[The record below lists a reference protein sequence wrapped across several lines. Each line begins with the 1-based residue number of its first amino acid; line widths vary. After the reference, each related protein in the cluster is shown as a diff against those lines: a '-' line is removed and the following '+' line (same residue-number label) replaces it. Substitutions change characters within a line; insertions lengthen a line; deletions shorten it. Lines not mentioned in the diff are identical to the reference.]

1 MRFPDDPYLD
11 YGLIDEGI
19 KYLKFKVDEQ
29 DFGVELEKV
38 IEITGNQE
46 IIFIPELPTY
56 SKGIINLR
64 GKIIPIIDMSLRL
77 KKDEL
82 MTTNCMYIVV
92 TEIKDLVVGFV
103 VDRVDDIVSL
113 EKSKISPPPRVTIE
127 YSDYFVSG
135 VGELEGKIITLLDLE
150 KLLTYKDEVLID
162 ELING
167 FDCTIM

>member
-64 GKIIPIIDMSLRL
+64 GKIIPIIDMRLRL

-92 TEIKDLVVGFV
+92 T
-103 VDRVDDIVSL
+103 
-113 EKSKISPPPRVTIE
+113 
-127 YSDYFVSG
+127 
-135 VGELEGKIITLLDLE
+135 
-150 KLLTYKDEVLID
+150 
-162 ELING
+162 
-167 FDCTIM
+167 

>member
-1 MRFPDDPYLD
+1 
-11 YGLIDEGI
+11 
-19 KYLKFKVDEQ
+19 
-29 DFGVELEKV
+29 
-38 IEITGNQE
+38 
-46 IIFIPELPTY
+46 
-56 SKGIINLR
+56 
-64 GKIIPIIDMSLRL
+64 MSLRL

-150 KLLTYKDEVLID
+150 KLLTDKDEVLID

>member
-11 YGLIDEGI
+11 YGLIDEEI
-19 KYLKFKVDEQ
+19 KYLKFRVDEQ

-64 GKIIPIIDMSLRL
+64 GKIIPIIDMRLRL

-113 EKSKISPPPRVTIE
+113 EKVK
-127 YSDYFVSG
+127 YHLHQ
-135 VGELEGKIITLLDLE
+135 ELL
-150 KLLTYKDEVLID
+150 
-162 ELING
+162 
-167 FDCTIM
+167 

>member
-1 MRFPDDPYLD
+1 MR
-11 YGLIDEGI
+11 
-19 KYLKFKVDEQ
+19 
-29 DFGVELEKV
+29 
-38 IEITGNQE
+38 
-46 IIFIPELPTY
+46 
-56 SKGIINLR
+56 
-64 GKIIPIIDMSLRL
+64 LRL

-150 KLLTYKDEVLID
+150 KLLTDKDEVLID

>member
-11 YGLIDEGI
+11 YGLIDEEI
-19 KYLKFKVDEQ
+19 KYLKFRVDEQ

-64 GKIIPIIDMSLRL
+64 GKIIPIIDMRLRL

-127 YSDYFVSG
+127 NSDYFVSG

-150 KLLTYKDEVLID
+150 KLLTDKDEVLID